1 MAQVQASLR
10 LQSEAFQL
18 EGEWPEADMFMH
30 ILKVIS
36 QNEKTDSLKFQAE
49 QIARSQRAESV
60 LI

>member
-1 MAQVQASLR
+1 MAQVQALLR

-30 ILKVIS
+30 ILKDIS
-36 QNEKTDSLKFQAE
+36 QNEKPDSLKFQAE
-49 QIARSQRAESV
+49 QTARSQRAESV